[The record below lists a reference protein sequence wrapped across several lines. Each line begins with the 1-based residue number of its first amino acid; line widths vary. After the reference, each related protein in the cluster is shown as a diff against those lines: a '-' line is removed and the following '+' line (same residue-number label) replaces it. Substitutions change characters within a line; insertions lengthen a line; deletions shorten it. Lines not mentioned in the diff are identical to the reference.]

1 MYGAGCFEWGSSAV
15 QKLNKRPV
23 SVLQFYTA
31 STIHSFWKKNSM
43 KKPDKLRLFTP
54 NFSALSLYRRQ
65 ERRGLS
71 CSGHCCLTRSTVYS
85 PRSRK
90 QVKACFSRLL
100 SSCKQL
106 WGFFSLIVSFF
117 TGVLF
122 TFNWEYI
129 VSLSYHQLFAGYWAE
144 WAQCCQVLSSIYGH
158 IRQKP
163 RPFSKLSQPPLGLHL
178 KKISCCMIFQSTIL
192 KQ

>member
-1 MYGAGCFEWGSSAV
+1 MGYCRCTLLEALNGVRHWVAAV
-15 QKLNKRPV
+15 KKLNKRPV

-31 STIHSFWKKNSM
+31 STIHSFWQKNSM

-54 NFSALSLYRRQ
+54 NLSAFSLYRRQ

-71 CSGHCCLTRSTVYS
+71 GSGHCCLTRSTVYS

-106 WGFFSLIVSFF
+106 WGFFSLIVSFLQTF
-117 TGVLF
+117 YSLLTGS
-122 TFNWEYI
+122 YI
-129 VSLSYHQLFAGYWAE
+129 VSCFDIISCLPATAT
-144 WAQCCQVLSSIYGH
+144 AVQCCQALTSIHGH
-158 IRQKP
+158 ICQKP
-163 RPFSKLSQPPLGLHL
+163 RPFSKLIRPPI
-178 KKISCCMIFQSTIL
+178 KSFATA
-192 KQ
+192 

>member
-1 MYGAGCFEWGSSAV
+1 MGYCRCTLLEALNGVRHWVAAV
-15 QKLNKRPV
+15 KKLNKRPV

-31 STIHSFWKKNSM
+31 STIHSFWQKNSM

-65 ERRGLS
+65 ERWGLS
-71 CSGHCCLTRSTVYS
+71 CSGHCCLTRSTEYS

-106 WGFFSLIVSFF
+106 WGFFSLIVSFLQTF
-117 TGVLF
+117 YSLLTGS
-122 TFNWEYI
+122 YI
-129 VSLSYHQLFAGYWAE
+129 VSCFDISAVYRLLQLRS
-144 WAQCCQVLSSIYGH
+144 VLPGPDKHS
-158 IRQKP
+158 
-163 RPFSKLSQPPLGLHL
+163 RPQLPKTTA
-178 KKISCCMIFQSTIL
+178 IFEAFTATCFF
-192 KQ
+192 KA

>member
-1 MYGAGCFEWGSSAV
+1 MGYCRCTLLEALNGVRHWVAAV
-15 QKLNKRPV
+15 KKLNKRPV

-31 STIHSFWKKNSM
+31 STIHSFWQKNSM

-54 NFSALSLYRRQ
+54 NLSAFSLYRRQ

-71 CSGHCCLTRSTVYS
+71 GSGHCCLTRSTVYS
-85 PRSRK
+85 TRARK

-100 SSCKQL
+100 SSSKKSC
-106 WGFFSLIVSFF
+106 GFCSLIVSFF

-129 VSLSYHQLFAGYWAE
+129 VSLSYHQLFAGYWAQ
-144 WAQCCQVLSSIYGH
+144 WQCCQVLWSIYGH

-163 RPFSKLSQPPLGLHL
+163 RPFSKLSRPALGLPFKKL
-178 KKISCCMIFQSTIL
+178 KN
-192 KQ
+192 